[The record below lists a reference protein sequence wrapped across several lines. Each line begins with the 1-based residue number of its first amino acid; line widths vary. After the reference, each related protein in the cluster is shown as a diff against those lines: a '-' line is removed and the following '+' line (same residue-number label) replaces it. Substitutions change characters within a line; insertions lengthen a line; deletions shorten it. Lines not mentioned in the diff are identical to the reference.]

1 MSSEDDETT
10 GQHDKPTMEVA
21 PREMTPDLPPA
32 RAPRRRSTNRG
43 PGYDDPPIVPLEL
56 FAVGV
61 SGRVRRDP
69 HRPA

>member
-1 MSSEDDETT
+1 
-10 GQHDKPTMEVA
+10 MEVP

-32 RAPRRRSTNRG
+32 RVPRRRSTNRG
-43 PGYDDPPIVPLEL
+43 PGYDDPPIAPLEL

-69 HRPA
+69 HRSA